1 MQLDLK
7 GALSHGLISIIFTL
21 TMVDL
26 FDNMGVLIGLT
37 RKCGFMRPDGEIKNL
52 DKAFITDSV
61 GTMFSA
67 VVGTTTAT
75 SYLESAAG
83 VAAGGRTG
91 LTAVVTA
98 LCFVLALFFIPLVG
112 IVPSYAT
119 SPVLVIVGALMMQEV
134 VNIRFDRL
142 EVAIPAFLTIVVMPF
157 TFNIATGFGFGFISY
172 ALLHVLTGRWREV
185 TLFMYLIAGCFVINF
200 VMRA

>member
-1 MQLDLK
+1 M
-7 GALSHGLISIIFTL
+7 
-21 TMVDL
+21 
-26 FDNMGVLIGLT
+26 
-37 RKCGFMRPDGEIKNL
+37 
-52 DKAFITDSV
+52 
-61 GTMFSA
+61 
-67 VVGTTTAT
+67 
-75 SYLESAAG
+75 
-83 VAAGGRTG
+83 
-91 LTAVVTA
+91 
-98 LCFVLALFFIPLVG
+98 
-112 IVPSYAT
+112 
-119 SPVLVIVGALMMQEV
+119 IVGALMMQEV